1 MSANVVSLGSSAARG
16 LDLADVDTGNAADVD
31 ATPLRARKSEIVRMA
46 SPQPDTTSRLIQ
58 IFATGH
64 NQNTDGS
71 GESNHISQYQVP
83 VDETAGHDIHSTE

>member
-1 MSANVVSLGSSAARG
+1 
-16 LDLADVDTGNAADVD
+16 
-31 ATPLRARKSEIVRMA
+31 MA

-71 GESNHISQYQVP
+71 GESNHISQYQDP
-83 VDETAGHDIHSTE
+83 VDETAGHDIYGSE